1 MFKITV
7 FVITKRILGTEG
19 TTFFSFSYKCIC
31 FFIVSVFLLSCK
43 NEINNKNEI
52 EKNPLSISFERF
64 DLKFYNNSPD
74 VIPNLKNEYPFLFPK
89 QFSDSVW
96 IKRQKDTLQLLL
108 QDAVINTFSD
118 LSFLEK
124 KTSSLFKYIRHYFP
138 KTKIPRIITLTNNV
152 DYQIKTV
159 YLDSLLLISLDTFL
173 GSDHPLYEGIPYYIR
188 KELDSK
194 YLLSQIAE
202 KFASYII
209 PPNENR
215 TFLSNMIYEG
225 KKLYL
230 QDLILPNE
238 KDEIKIAYTQN
249 EIEWVREN
257 ETNIWQYFIEKQ
269 TLYKTDPE
277 LIDRFLEPAPF
288 TKFYLQL
295 DNESPGKVG
304 RWIGWQIVKSY
315 HKNNPEIS
323 LKKLI
328 KTSSQE
334 LFNLSKYKPK
344 R

>member
-1 MFKITV
+1 MHKITV
-7 FVITKRILGTEG
+7 FVSIKTTLKTKGFN
-19 TTFFSFSYKCIC
+19 FFPNSHTYIY
-31 FFIVSVFLLSCK
+31 FFIISVILLSCL

-52 EKNPLSISFERF
+52 EKNPVSVSFERF
-64 DLKFYNNSPD
+64 DLKFYNNSPE
-74 VIPNLKNEYPFLFPK
+74 VIPKLKKEYPFLFPK

-96 IKRQKDTLQLLL
+96 INRQKDTLQLLL
-108 QDAVINTFSD
+108 QDAVTNTFSD

-124 KTSSLFKYIRHYFP
+124 KTSNLFKYIRFYFP

-159 YLDSLLLISLDTFL
+159 YSDSLLLISLDTFL

-202 KFASYII
+202 KFASYVI
-209 PPNENR
+209 PKNENR

-238 KDEIKIAYTQN
+238 KDKIKIAYTQN
-249 EIEWVREN
+249 EIEWIEEN

-269 TLYKTDPE
+269 ILYKTDSE
-277 LIDRFLEPAPF
+277 WVDRFLEPAPF
-288 TKFYLQL
+288 SKFYLQL

-304 RWIGWQIVKSY
+304 RWIGWQIVRSFQ
-315 HKNNPEIS
+315 KNNPEIS
-323 LKKLI
+323 LEKLI

>member
-1 MFKITV
+1 MCKITD
-7 FVITKRILGTEG
+7 FVITKTILKIKGTA
-19 TTFFSFSYKCIC
+19 FFTYSHSFIC
-31 FFIVSVFLLSCK
+31 FFIISVILLSCK

-52 EKNPLSISFERF
+52 EKNSISVSFERF
-64 DLKFYNNSPD
+64 DLKFYNNSPE
-74 VIPNLKNEYPFLFPK
+74 VIPNLKKEYPFLFPEE
-89 QFSDSVW
+89 FADSVW

-124 KTSSLFKYIRHYFP
+124 KTSNLFKYISYYFP

-159 YLDSLLLISLDTFL
+159 YSDSLLLISLDTFL

-202 KFASYII
+202 KFASYVI

-215 TFLSNMIYEG
+215 TFLSNMVYEG

-238 KDEIKIAYTQN
+238 EDKIKIAYTEN
-249 EIEWVREN
+249 EIEWVKEN

-269 TLYKTDPE
+269 ILYKTDPE
-277 LIDRFLEPAPF
+277 WVDRFLEPAPF
-288 TKFYLQL
+288 SKFYLQL

-304 RWIGWQIVKSY
+304 RWIGWQIVRSY

-328 KTSSQE
+328 KTPSQE